1 MPRTTDS
8 INRELYELL
17 KAKHFYPSGIKK
29 GEKSVKP
36 EEATGFNFK
45 FKVDDTE
52 YGSAHVVI
60 DNLENLILFFNKN
73 VVKEAGK
80 KWAKFCSELKTW
92 AMKRG
97 LGFKI
102 DPIDNLNDYIAKKE
116 YHESLNEGYYG
127 TRQTSYSD
135 RTPDTIKIIIK
146 HNKSLTETDRRYHYI
161 ERIFVE
167 NADGERFLLPTKKPS
182 VAEAFARLIADG
194 GNPYDE
200 RGRHITEISEDI
212 NKLGAFVRA
221 TRNKQFNESAN
232 QVVSQA
238 VEQYTTLRET
248 MKRLRSSRGFKKYFE
263 NWQPT
268 LMEAGDVSAL
278 ESAFKVSNIDSRISN
293 ALPVLGK
300 FGIKF
305 NEMTEAQEFE
315 NWANNVIEEDLNPT
329 TEGQVDDL
337 VSLLGGDSDELPLGP
352 DASNVIGQ
360 LMELVEDEGLFDRL
374 TKAAKGNPNLD
385 ARPII
390 IGWMSEHSNDEVYK
404 KILDRLDSEENT
416 SSTEPTVSPASTPSP
431 ENPPPVPPATSEP
444 QTAPE
449 IKESSELQHVLRL
462 SGLRK

>member
-52 YGSAHVVI
+52 YGSAHIVI

-73 VVKEAGK
+73 VVKDAGK
-80 KWAKFCSELKTW
+80 KWAKFCTELKTW

-102 DPIDNLNDYIAKKE
+102 DPIDNLNDYIAKKD
-116 YHESLNEGYYG
+116 YHDSLNEGYYG
-127 TRQTSYSD
+127 TKHTSYSD
-135 RTPDTIKIIIK
+135 KTPDTIKIIIK
-146 HNKSLTETDRRYHYI
+146 HNKSLNENDKRYHYI

-167 NADGERFLLPTKKPS
+167 NTNGERFLLPTKKPS

-194 GNPYDE
+194 GNPYDD

-212 NKLGAFVRA
+212 NKLGAFIRA

-232 QVVSQA
+232 QVVSQV
-238 VEQYTTLRET
+238 VEQYSNLRET

-268 LMEAGDVSAL
+268 LMEAGDVTEL

-315 NWANNVIEEDLNPT
+315 SWANDIIEEDLNPT
-329 TEGQVDDL
+329 TEGQVEDL
-337 VSLLGGDSDELPLGP
+337 VSLLGSDSDELPLGP
-352 DASNVIGQ
+352 DASNVVGQ
-360 LMELVEDEGLFDRL
+360 LMELVEDDGLFDRL
-374 TKAAKGNPNLD
+374 IKAAKGNPNLD

-390 IGWMSEHSNDEVYK
+390 IGWMSENSDDEVYR
-404 KILDRLDSEENT
+404 KILDRLESEENST
-416 SSTEPTVSPASTPSP
+416 SAEVSTKNEPNDDTEIQSQQAPASS
-431 ENPPPVPPATSEP
+431 PPVPEV
-444 QTAPE
+444 
-449 IKESSELQHVLRL
+449 KENIELKDMLRL
-462 SGLRK
+462 SGLKK